1 MPHFLPKPLCALAL
15 AALLASL
22 APKPAAAQT
31 PLKSLNY
38 LYSISGTKTI
48 GGIHNKEPLSAPTA
62 YTDQLEFVSGKV
74 AGLWGGDFLFNS
86 YADRWTMIR
95 EAERQWQKGAFVTLT
110 WHACNPAQ
118 NVSPCT
124 FGTGV
129 TSQLSD
135 ADWADLVTDGTVL
148 NTHWKSW
155 LDELVPYFKYLKAR
169 GVEVAFRPFHET
181 NQPAFWWGGRS
192 GPAGSRKLYQLTHD
206 YLKTNK
212 GLDNILWVWNIQD
225 FPTLASDVNT
235 YSPGSSYFDVAS
247 LDFYN
252 GDGLTTA
259 KYNALLSVAD
269 GKPIAIGEIGQ
280 LPTAAQLAAQPK
292 WTYFMGW
299 SELVFSQNT
308 QAQLISLYTAP
319 NVLTLGQLPGWG
331 TPNPNTLNLAY
342 QKPVTATSTEAPNA
356 AAYAVDGDPTTRWG
370 SLYADPQELTVD
382 LGAPQPLS
390 RVVILW
396 ETALGKDYLVQGS
409 TDNATWTTLKT
420 VTGNTE
426 QFNEH
431 ANLNATARYLKIK
444 GTARGTAYGFSI
456 REIMAYGSVPLAAG
470 QPLAPAAPVQVYP
483 NPAGASLA
491 VALGPEWPATTQLT
505 VLDPAGRVVASQ
517 LAGPATGPTRPL
529 PTAGLA
535 PGLYLLRVQRPGAS
549 QAVRFVKE

>member
-1 MPHFLPKPLCALAL
+1 MLHSLPKSFCALAG
-15 AALLASL
+15 LLAGL
-22 APKPAAAQT
+22 APRPTAAQT

-48 GGIHNKEPLSAPTA
+48 GGIHNKEPLNAPTA

-124 FGTGV
+124 FNSGV
-129 TSQLSD
+129 TSQMSD

-148 NTHWKSW
+148 NARWKTW
-155 LDELVPYFKYLKAR
+155 LDELVPYFQYLKAR
-169 GVEVAFRPFHET
+169 GVEVAFRPFHEI

-206 YLKTNK
+206 YLKTTK
-212 GLDNILWVWNIQD
+212 ELDNILWVWNIQD
-225 FPTLASDVNT
+225 FPTLATDVNT

-259 KYNALLSVAD
+259 KYNALLSVSD
-269 GKPIAIGEIGQ
+269 GKPIAIGEIGK

-292 WTYFMGW
+292 WAYFMGW

-319 NVLTLGQLPGWG
+319 NVLTLGQMPGWG
-331 TPNPNTLNLAY
+331 SLLNLAY

-382 LGAPQPLS
+382 LGAPQPLG

-456 REIMAYGSVPLAAG
+456 RELLAYRSVALATG
-470 QPLAPAAPVQVYP
+470 QPQLASPVQVYP

-491 VALGPEWPATTQLT
+491 VALGPEWPAATQFT
-505 VLDPAGRVVASQ
+505 VLDPAGRVVARQ
-517 LAGPATGPTRPL
+517 PAGPATGPTRPL

>member
-1 MPHFLPKPLCALAL
+1 MLQLLQKQAVKLCLNG
-15 AALLASL
+15 LLASTL
-22 APKPAAAQT
+22 ALPSAAQT

-38 LYSISGTKTI
+38 LYAISGVKTI
-48 GGIHNKEPLSAPTA
+48 GGIHNKEPLNMPRA
-62 YTDQLEFVSGKV
+62 YTDQLQFVTGKT

-86 YADRWTMIR
+86 YADRWTMIY
-95 EAERQWQKGAFVTLT
+95 EAEKQWQQGAFVTLT

-129 TSQLSD
+129 TSTMSN

-148 NTHWKSW
+148 NTRWKSW

-169 GVEVAFRPFHET
+169 GVEVAFRPFHEI

-192 GPAGSRKLYQLTHD
+192 GPTGSLKLYQLTHD
-206 YLKTNK
+206 YLKNTK

-225 FPTLASDVNT
+225 FPTLATDVNN

-259 KYNALLSVAD
+259 KYNAMQAVA
-269 GKPIAIGEIGQ
+269 GTKPIAIGEIGVM
-280 LPTAAQLAAQPK
+280 PTAAQLAAQPK

-299 SELVFSQNT
+299 SDLVFSQNT
-308 QAQLISLYTAP
+308 QAQLISLYSAT
-319 NVLTLGQLPGWG
+319 NVLTLGQMPGWLV
-331 TPNPNTLNLAY
+331 PNPNTLNLAY
-342 QKPVTATSTEAPNA
+342 QKPVTVTSTEAPNA
-356 AAYAVDGDPTTRWG
+356 AAFAVDGDPTTRWG
-370 SLYADPQELTVD
+370 SLYADPQELVVD
-382 LGAPQPLS
+382 LGANYALN

-396 ETALGKDYLVQGS
+396 EVALGKDYLVQGS
-409 TDNATWTTLKT
+409 TDNVTWTTLKS
-420 VTGNTE
+420 VTNNTE

-431 ANLNATARYLKIK
+431 LNLSGTARYLKIR

-456 REIMAYGSVPLAAG
+456 RELLAYGSIVTATASS
-470 QPLAPAAPVQVYP
+470 QSAERVQLYP
-483 NPAGASLA
+483 NPVTTSLA
-491 VALGPEWPATTQLT
+491 VALGPEWPQDTQLT
-505 VLDPAGRVVASQ
+505 VLNEVGQVVATQ
-517 LAGPATGPTRPL
+517 PAGPTRTL

-535 PGLYLLRVQRPGAS
+535 PGIYLLRVQRPGAS
-549 QAVRFVKE
+549 QSIKFVKQ

>member
-1 MPHFLPKPLCALAL
+1 MLQFLPKPAGVLAL

-22 APKPAAAQT
+22 ASPPAAAQT

-38 LYSISGTKTI
+38 LYSISGSKTI
-48 GGIHNKEPLSAPTA
+48 GGIHNKEPLNAPTA

-124 FGTGV
+124 FSSGV
-129 TSQLSD
+129 TSTMSN
-135 ADWADLVTDGTVL
+135 AEWTDLVTDGTVL
-148 NTHWKSW
+148 NTRWKSW
-155 LDELVPYFKYLKAR
+155 LDELVPYFKYLRAR
-169 GVEVAFRPFHET
+169 GVEVAFRPFHEI

-192 GPAGSRKLYQLTHD
+192 GPTGSLKLYQITHD
-206 YLKTNK
+206 YLKNTK

-225 FPTLASDVNT
+225 FPSLATDVNN

-259 KYNALLSVAD
+259 KYNAMQAVA
-269 GKPIAIGEIGQ
+269 GPKPIAIGEIGAM
-280 LPTAAQLAAQPK
+280 PTAAQLTAQPK

-299 SELVFSQNT
+299 SDLVFSQNT
-308 QAQLISLYTAP
+308 QSQLIALYSAT
-319 NVLTLGQLPGWG
+319 NVVTLGQMPGWLV
-331 TPNPNTLNLAY
+331 PNPNTLNLAY
-342 QKPVTATSTEAPNA
+342 QKPVTVTSAEAPNA

-370 SLYADPQELTVD
+370 SLYADPQELVVD
-382 LGAPQPLS
+382 LGAPYMLN

-409 TDNATWTTLKT
+409 ADNVTWTTLKS

-431 ANLNATARYLKIK
+431 LNLSGTARYLKIK

-456 REIMAYGSVPLAAG
+456 RELMAYGSVALATS
-470 QPLAPAAPVQVYP
+470 QPQAAERVQVYP
-483 NPAGASLA
+483 NPATATLA
-491 VALGPEWPATTQLT
+491 VTLGPEWPSSTQLT
-505 VLDPAGRVVASQ
+505 VINEVGQVVATQ
-517 LAGPATGPTRPL
+517 PAAPTAGATRTL
-529 PTAGLA
+529 PTAELA
-535 PGLYLLRVQRPGAS
+535 PGIYLLRVQRPGIS
-549 QAVRFVKE
+549 QSIKFIKQ

>member
-1 MPHFLPKPLCALAL
+1 MPHFLPKPCCALAL
-15 AALLASL
+15 AALLAGL
-22 APKPAAAQT
+22 APRPTAAQT

-48 GGIHNKEPLSAPTA
+48 GGIHNKEPLSAPAA

-74 AGLWGGDFLFNS
+74 AGLWGGDFLFSS

-129 TSQLSD
+129 MSQMSD
-135 ADWADLVTDGTVL
+135 ADWANLVTEGTVL
-148 NTHWKSW
+148 NTRWKSW
-155 LDELVPYFKYLKAR
+155 LDELVPYFQYLKAR
-169 GVEVAFRPFHET
+169 GVEVAFRPFHEI

-192 GPAGSRKLYQLTHD
+192 GATGSRKLYQLTHD
-206 YLKTNK
+206 YLKTTK

-225 FPTLASDVNT
+225 FPTLATDVNT

-269 GKPIAIGEIGQ
+269 GKPIAIGEIGK

-308 QAQLISLYTAP
+308 QAQLISLYAAP
-319 NVLTLGQLPGWG
+319 NVLTLAQMPGWG
-331 TPNPNTLNLAY
+331 SPLNLAY
-342 QKPVTATSTEAPNA
+342 QKPVTATSTETPNA
-356 AAYAVDGDPTTRWG
+356 AAFAVDGDPTTRWG

-382 LGAPQPLS
+382 LGATYALN
-390 RVVILW
+390 RVAILW

-409 TDNATWTTLKT
+409 TDNATWTTLQA
-420 VTGNTE
+420 VTGNTG

-456 REIMAYGSVPLAAG
+456 RELLAYRSVALAAG
-470 QPLAPAAPVQVYP
+470 QPQLASPVQVYP

-491 VALGPEWPATTQLT
+491 VALGPEWPAATQLT
-505 VLDPAGRVVASQ
+505 VLDPAGRVVARQ